1 MSRLEL
7 AGFSPVRHGLAFSK
21 LLLLIG
27 CFFFVTASHA
37 VAQFQQRKEADAVL
51 HGNRPS
57 PQPDE
62 VSKQMD
68 ALLEKNKQ
76 ELDALL
82 EKNKQRQKHQS
93 EEFSKSMDKRMDE
106 LSRSINERLDKKRSQ
121 RTHPLVGIALILLIF
136 AWCIG
141 IILLCNRL
149 HARLLHAVRNQL
161 LRIDNP
167 VGAKRWR
174 TFWLVGLQIILAP
187 FVYAVA
193 AQSHWFRERGLLFF
207 APAEWIFMRVHGP
220 DGNLTIPG
228 LFVVLGF
235 FTFSVMLSLFALR
248 ASRFC
253 RQRRDD
259 LVAEALFVK
268 IATGADAVEPFVL
281 YLRPFASTDAF
292 KIRVRYGQGVAT
304 YELEEVLSKAV
315 RPFGLLIALGG
326 SVEHVGA
333 ARIKSTDVNW
343 QEAVTRLMR
352 QALLIVMVP
361 SARPGTLWEIQQLL
375 AENWIVK
382 TAFIDAPN
390 TSTVSFAQDIEWSKI
405 SQLLSSH
412 GYKWPA
418 DDPKGRLI
426 FFGGSKSPQL
436 SEPLDFEGP
445 ILLRAALKR
454 VVTLAGGSSGSRKL
468 K

>member
-1 MSRLEL
+1 MSRPEL
-7 AGFSPVRHGLAFSK
+7 AGFSPVRHGLAFNK

-27 CFFFVTASHA
+27 CFFFVTAAHA

-62 VSKQMD
+62 VSKQ
-68 ALLEKNKQ
+68 
-76 ELDALL
+76 LDALI
-82 EKNKQRQKHQS
+82 EKNRQRQKDQS
-93 EEFSKSMDKRMDE
+93 EEFSKRMDKRMEE

-167 VGAKRWR
+167 VAAKRWR
-174 TFWLVGLQIILAP
+174 ALWLAGLQISLAP
-187 FVYAVA
+187 FVYTTAS
-193 AQSHWFRERGLLFF
+193 QSQWFRGLPIF
-207 APAEWIFMRVHGP
+207 APAEWVLMRVHGT

-235 FTFSVMLSLFALR
+235 FTFSVMFSLFALR
-248 ASRFC
+248 ASQFC

-292 KIRVRYGQGVAT
+292 KIRVRYGKGMAT
-304 YELEEVLSKAV
+304 YELEEVLSQAV
-315 RPFGLLIALGG
+315 RPFGLLIALGD

-343 QEAVTRLMR
+343 QEAVTRMMR

-412 GYKWPA
+412 GYEWPA

-454 VVTLAGGSSGSRKL
+454 VVTLAGGASS
-468 K
+468 